1 MRVGIFSW
9 ESLYS
14 VKIGGIA
21 PHVSELSEALVK
33 RGHEVHIF
41 TRRGDFD
48 VYDIIN
54 GVHYHRVAIE
64 NLGNIVFQMDKMCD
78 ALFESFERAQNEMKK
93 LAYEGYNRIDAEF
106 GWDSIASKPDDVY
119 NEALKRYNASDLQ
132 SSSSRR
138 RPES

>member
-1 MRVGIFSW
+1 MIGGSDRRMLQRARKRGTEMRVGIFSW

-64 NLGNIVFQMDKMCD
+64 NL
-78 ALFESFERAQNEMKK
+78 
-93 LAYEGYNRIDAEF
+93 
-106 GWDSIASKPDDVY
+106 
-119 NEALKRYNASDLQ
+119 
-132 SSSSRR
+132 
-138 RPES
+138 